1 MTSADIILIFIGI
14 ISLLIGFGQL
24 VVAFLNFLDNKRNSR
39 RKYKGLTCLPT
50 GKAALLRV
58 HETSLGSIHFW
69 DGYVPLKGI
78 CYRRCLSLVRI

>member
-39 RKYKGLTCLPT
+39 RK
-50 GKAALLRV
+50 
-58 HETSLGSIHFW
+58 
-69 DGYVPLKGI
+69 
-78 CYRRCLSLVRI
+78 